1 MDTVQNA
8 VRHKNETKEERKMRK
23 QEVKIDRKVNCS
35 LRNFSDKL
43 AF

>member
-1 MDTVQNA
+1 MDTIQNA

-23 QEVKIDRKVNCS
+23 QEVKIDRKVNWS
-35 LRNFSDKL
+35 LRKISDKL